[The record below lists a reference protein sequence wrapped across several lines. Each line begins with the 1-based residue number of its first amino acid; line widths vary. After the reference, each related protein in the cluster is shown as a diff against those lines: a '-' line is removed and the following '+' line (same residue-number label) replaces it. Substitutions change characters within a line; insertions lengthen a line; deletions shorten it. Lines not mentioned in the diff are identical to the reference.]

1 MRRYAL
7 LTASLVALL
16 SVSPIAQTS
25 TWRPVVLSDNGMIAS
40 GHALASEA
48 GIRVLKSGGNA
59 IDAAVAAWA
68 VQGLTEPEMTGLGGD
83 MFMLIYLAKIGE
95 VKFINGTGVAPM
107 AATVD
112 FYKGKGGLPSDG
124 ILSVS
129 VPGAVA
135 GAELAAKTYGTRP
148 LAELMAPAAELAE
161 KGFPITESLAGAI
174 RGSAK
179 KFSPSARAIWYNG
192 DTPKGFGDRV
202 VQKDLANTLR
212 EIGAKGS
219 AAFYQ
224 GPIAEKFAAYM
235 KAQGGLIDQKD
246 LAAIRANEDPAI
258 KINYKGIDVYECPP
272 NSQGFVMLQALN
284 ILEGMNVRYMRH
296 NSAPYLHAVTESLKL
311 AFADRNKYVADPKF
325 TPNIPMR
332 EMLSKEYAAI
342 RRALIDPDKAIDG
355 EAPFGNPRGPGT
367 SSPAFAQGATAGKEP
382 VAYASPQPVPGTVIT
397 AEENGHTTYLA
408 VVDKDRN
415 MVSVTSSLLSL
426 FGSGHVVEGAGF
438 MLNNRMAYYGLDED
452 DVNVQR
458 PGKRVR
464 QTINPALAL
473 KDGKPYMV
481 FGTPGADT
489 QPQAQMQFFLNVA
502 EFGMNVQQALEKEY
516 VVSTSFKSSYFPHDA
531 EGKLQVPATLPRH
544 VLDELA
550 AMGHKLDI
558 RNVRGVGSVKAIVI
572 HPRTGVLMGGVSP
585 TRDSYVMA
593 Y

>member
-1 MRRYAL
+1 MRRYVL
-7 LTASLVALL
+7 LTVSLVAALA
-16 SVSPIAQTS
+16 VAPVAQTS
-25 TWRPVVLSDNGMIAS
+25 TWRPVVLSDTGMVSS

-48 GIRVLKSGGNA
+48 GIRILKSGGNA
-59 IDAAVAAWA
+59 VDAAVAAWA
-68 VQGLTEPEMTGLGGD
+68 VQGLTEPEMTGIGGD
-83 MFMLIYLAKIGE
+83 LFMLIYIAKTGE

-107 AATVD
+107 AANVD

-135 GAELAAKTYGTRP
+135 GAELAVKTYGTKP
-148 LAELMAPAAELAE
+148 LSELMVPAVELAE
-161 KGFPITESLAGAI
+161 RGFPVTEALAGAI
-174 RGSAK
+174 KSSGNK
-179 KFSPSARAIWYNG
+179 LSPSAKEIWYRG
-192 DTPKGFGDRV
+192 STPLGFGDRV
-202 VQKDLANTLR
+202 VQKDLGATLR

-235 KAQGGLIDQKD
+235 KAEGGLIDQKD
-246 LAAIRANEDPAI
+246 LAGIKANEDTPI
-258 KINYKGIDVYECPP
+258 KITYKGVDLYECPP

-342 RRALIDPDKAIDG
+342 RRGLIDPDKAIDG
-355 EAPFGNPRGPGT
+355 EAPFGNPRRPAT
-367 SSPAFAQGATAGKEP
+367 SNSPIAYATA
-382 VAYASPQPVPGTVIT
+382 QPTPDYTQVIT
-397 AEENGHTTYLA
+397 GEENGHTTYLA

-426 FGSGHVVEGAGF
+426 FGSGHVVKGAGF
-438 MLNNRMAYYGLDED
+438 VLNNRMAYYGLDED
-452 DVNVQR
+452 DVNVLK

-489 QPQAQMQFFLNVA
+489 QPQAQLQFFLNVV
-502 EFGMNVQQALEKEY
+502 EFGMNVQQALEQDY
-516 VVSTSFKSSYFPHDA
+516 VVTTSFKSSYYPHPA
-531 EGKLQVPATLPRH
+531 EGKLQVPATLPKH

-550 AMGHKLDI
+550 NMGHKLDL

>member
-1 MRRYAL
+1 MRRIA
-7 LTASLVALL
+7 LVATLTVL
-16 SVSPIAQTS
+16 ALAAVPHAQTS
-25 TWRPVVLSDNGMIAS
+25 TWRPVVLSDTGMIAS

-48 GIRVLKSGGNA
+48 GLRILKSGGNA

-68 VQGLTEPEMTGLGGD
+68 VQGLTEPEMTGIGGD
-83 MFMLIYLAKIGE
+83 MFMLIYLAKTGE

-112 FYKGKGGLPSDG
+112 FYKSKGGIPSDG
-124 ILSVS
+124 IHSVT

-148 LAELMAPAAELAE
+148 LSELFAPAVELADR
-161 KGFPITESLAGAI
+161 GFPITESLAGAI
-174 RGSAK
+174 RNSAK
-179 KFSPSARAIWYNG
+179 KMSPSAREIWFRG
-192 DTPKGFGDRV
+192 DTPLGFGDRV
-202 VQKDLANTLR
+202 IQKDLAATLR

-224 GPIAEKFAAYM
+224 GPIAEKFATYM
-235 KAQGGLIDQKD
+235 KAEGGLIDLKD
-246 LAAIRANEDPAI
+246 LAGIKANEDTPI
-258 KINYKGIDVYECPP
+258 RVNYKGIDVFECPP

-342 RRALIDPDKAIDG
+342 RRALIDPDKAIAG
-355 EAPFGNPRGPGT
+355 EAPFGNPT
-367 SSPAFAQGATAGKEP
+367 SAPTDAAGATGGKP
-382 VAYASPQPVPGTVIT
+382 RMAYATPQPVPGTVIT
-397 AEENGHTTYLA
+397 GEENGHTTDLA
-408 VVDKDRN
+408 VIDKDRN

-426 FGSGHVVEGAGF
+426 FGSGHVVKGAGF
-438 MLNNRMAYYGLDED
+438 VLNNRMAYYGLDED
-452 DVNVQR
+452 DVNVLK

-489 QPQAQMQFFLNVA
+489 QPQAQLQFFLNVA
-502 EFGMNVQQALEKEY
+502 EFGMNVQQALEQEY
-516 VVSTSFKSSYFPHDA
+516 VVSTSFKSSYYPHEA
-531 EGKLQVPATLPRH
+531 EGKLQVPSTLPKH

>member
-1 MRRYAL
+1 MRRYTL
-7 LTASLVALL
+7 LTAALV
-16 SVSPIAQTS
+16 SVLTIAPTAQTS
-25 TWRPVVLSDNGMIAS
+25 TWRPVVLSDTGMIAS

-48 GIRVLKSGGNA
+48 GLRILKSGGNA
-59 IDAAVAAWA
+59 VDAAVAAWA

-83 MFMLIYLAKIGE
+83 MFMLIYLAKTGE

-107 AATVD
+107 AATAE
-112 FYKGKGGLPSDG
+112 YYRGKGGIPDQG

-129 VPGAVA
+129 VPAAVA
-135 GAELAAKTYGTRP
+135 GAELAAKTYGTKP
-148 LAELMAPAAELAE
+148 LAELLAPAVELAE
-161 KGFPITESLAGAI
+161 RGFPITESLAGAI
-174 RGSAK
+174 RNSGHKLSA
-179 KFSPSARAIWYNG
+179 SAREIWYRG
-192 DTPKGFGDRV
+192 DTPLGFGDRV
-202 VQKDLANTLR
+202 IQKDLAGTLR
-212 EIGAKGS
+212 EIGANGS

-235 KAQGGLIDQKD
+235 NAEGGLIDRKD
-246 LAAIRANEDPAI
+246 LAGITANEDTPI
-258 KINYKGIDVYECPP
+258 HINYKGVDVYECPP

-284 ILEGMNVRYMRH
+284 ILEGMNLRYLRH

-325 TPNIPMR
+325 TPNIPMPQ
-332 EMLSKEYAAI
+332 MLSKHYAAI
-342 RRALIDPDKAIDG
+342 RRALIDPDKAIAG
-355 EAPFGNPRGPGT
+355 EAPFGLPTASPSDSAAAPSGRPRL
-367 SSPAFAQGATAGKEP
+367 
-382 VAYASPQPVPGTVIT
+382 AYAGPQPVPGTVIT

-426 FGSGHVVEGAGF
+426 FGSGHVVKGAGF
-438 MLNNRMAYYGLDED
+438 VLNNRMAYYGLEED
-452 DVNVQR
+452 DVNVLR

-489 QPQAQMQFFLNVA
+489 QPQAQLQFFLNVA
-502 EFGMNVQQALEKEY
+502 EFGMNVQQALEQEY
-516 VVSTSFKSSYFPHDA
+516 VVSTSFRSSYYPHHA
-531 EGKLQVPATLPRH
+531 EGKLQVPATLPKH

>member
-7 LTASLVALL
+7 LTLTLIAVL
-16 SVSPIAQTS
+16 SVSPSAQQTS
-25 TWRPVVLSDNGMIAS
+25 TWRPVVLSDTGMIAS

-48 GIRVLKSGGNA
+48 GIRILKSGGNA

-83 MFMLIYLAKIGE
+83 MFMLIYLAKTGE

-112 FYKGKGGLPSDG
+112 FYKGKGGIPGDG

-129 VPGAVA
+129 VPGSVA
-135 GAELAAKTYGTRP
+135 GAELAAKTYGTKP
-148 LAELMAPAAELAE
+148 LSELLAPAIELADR
-161 KGFPITESLAGAI
+161 GFPITESLAGAI
-174 RGSAK
+174 RSGRQ
-179 KFSPSARAIWYNG
+179 KFSPSAKEIWFRG
-192 DTPKGFGDRV
+192 DTPLGFGDRV
-202 VQKDLANTLR
+202 IQKDLAATLR

-224 GPIAEKFAAYM
+224 GPIAGKFAAYM
-235 KAQGGLIDQKD
+235 KAEGGLIDQKD
-246 LAAIRANEDPAI
+246 LAGITANEDTPLHV
-258 KINYKGIDVYECPP
+258 NYKGVEVYECPP

-284 ILEGMNVRYMRH
+284 ILEGMNVRYLRH

-342 RRALIDPDKAIDG
+342 RRALIDPDKAIAG
-355 EAPFGNPRGPGT
+355 EAPFGNPKQPAT
-367 SSPAFAQGATAGKEP
+367 SSRQI
-382 VAYASPQPVPGTVIT
+382 AYAGPQPSPDFTQVIT

-408 VVDKDRN
+408 VIDKDRN
-415 MVSVTSSLLSL
+415 MVSVTSSLLSV
-426 FGSGHVVEGAGF
+426 FGSGHVVKGAGF
-438 MLNNRMAYYGLDED
+438 VLNNRMAYYGLDEN
-452 DVNVQR
+452 DVNVLR

-489 QPQAQMQFFLNVA
+489 QPQAQLQFFLNVA
-502 EFGMNVQQALEKEY
+502 EFGMNVQQALEQEY
-516 VVSTSFKSSYFPHDA
+516 VVSTSFKSSYYPHDA
-531 EGKLQVPATLPRH
+531 EGKLQVPATLPKH

-550 AMGHKLDI
+550 AMGHNLNI

>member
-1 MRRYAL
+1 MRRYLL
-7 LTASLVALL
+7 LTVSLVSLL
-16 SVSPIAQTS
+16 TVSPIAQTS
-25 TWRPVVLSDNGMIAS
+25 TWRPVVLSDQGMIAS

-48 GIRVLKSGGNA
+48 GLRVLKSGGNA

-68 VQGLTEPEMTGLGGD
+68 VQGLTEPEMTGIGGD
-83 MFMLIYLAKIGE
+83 MFMLIYLAKTGE

-148 LAELMAPAAELAE
+148 LSELMAPAVELAD
-161 KGFPITESLAGAI
+161 KGFPITEALANAI
-174 RGSAK
+174 RNSGG
-179 KFSPSARAIWYNG
+179 KFSPSAKKIWYDG
-192 DTPKGFGDRV
+192 DRPRGFGDRV

-224 GPIAEKFAAYM
+224 GAVAEQFAAYM
-235 KAQGGLIDQKD
+235 KAQGGLIDRKD
-246 LAAIRANEDPAI
+246 LASIKANEDPAI
-258 KINYKGIDVYECPP
+258 KINYKGIEVYECPP

-332 EMLSKEYAAI
+332 EMLSKEYAAL
-342 RRALIDPDKAIDG
+342 RRALIDPDKAIAG
-355 EAPFGNPRGPGT
+355 EAPYGNPRQPAT
-367 SSPAFAQGATAGKEP
+367 SSQPI
-382 VAYASPQPVPGTVIT
+382 AYAAPQLTPNTVIT

-438 MLNNRMAYYGLDED
+438 VLNNRMAYYGLDED
-452 DVNVQR
+452 DVNVLK

-489 QPQAQMQFFLNVA
+489 QPQAQLQFFLNVA
-502 EFGMNVQQALEKEY
+502 EFGMNVQQALEQDY
-516 VVSTSFKSSYFPHDA
+516 VVSTSFKSSYYPHAA
-531 EGKLQVPATLPRH
+531 EGKLQIPATIPKH

-550 AMGHKLDI
+550 KMGHQLDI